1 MEHKTRHLTE
11 ERLANIRAAVKT
23 IITNIGENPERE
35 GLLETP
41 ERVARMVDEIFEGTR
56 FSNDEIAEEC
66 GKTFPLPECS
76 ISNNSTVAVTNIDAF
91 SYCEHHLALMYNM
104 RVSVGYV
111 PRDRIVG
118 LSKIPRIVDLVT
130 KRLQLQE
137 KIGNDIADILSKVVK
152 TEDVIVVITAE
163 HSCLTSRGIKKP
175 GTKTTTITARGAFKT
190 QSEKRL
196 EFLKMVEIEK

>member
-1 MEHKTRHLTE
+1 MSETQ
-11 ERLANIRAAVKT
+11 LANIRAAVET
-23 IITNIGENPERE
+23 ILVNIGENPGRE

-41 ERVARMVDEIFEGTR
+41 DRVARMVDEIFEGTR

-66 GKTFPLPECS
+66 GKTFPLPEGS
-76 ISNNSTVAVTNIDAF
+76 ISNNSTVAVTNIEAF

-104 RVSVGYV
+104 RVSVGYI

-130 KRLQLQE
+130 RRLQLQE

-152 TEDVIVVITAE
+152 TEDVIVVISAE

-175 GTKTTTITARGAFKT
+175 GTRTSTIRRGAR
-190 QSEKRL
+190 SKRKKKSGL
-196 EFLKMVEIEK
+196 NFSRQL

>member
-23 IITNIGENPERE
+23 ILVAIGENPERE

-66 GKTFPLPECS
+66 GKIFPLPECS

-175 GTKTTTITARGAFKT
+175 GTKTTTIAARGAFKT

-196 EFLKMVEIEK
+196 EFLKMIESEK

>member
-1 MEHKTRHLTE
+1 MEHKTRHLSETQ
-11 ERLANIRAAVKT
+11 LANIRAAVET
-23 IITNIGENPERE
+23 ILVNIGENPGRE

-41 ERVARMVDEIFEGTR
+41 DRVARMVDEIFEGTR

-66 GKTFPLPECS
+66 GKTFPLPEGS
-76 ISNNSTVAVTNIDAF
+76 ISNNSTVAVTNIEAF

-104 RVSVGYV
+104 RVSVGYI

-130 KRLQLQE
+130 RRLQLQE

-152 TEDVIVVITAE
+152 TEDVIVVISAE

-175 GTKTTTITARGAFKT
+175 GTRTSTITARGAFET
-190 QSEKRL
+190 QKEKRL
-196 EFLKMVEIEK
+196 EFLKMIEDNR